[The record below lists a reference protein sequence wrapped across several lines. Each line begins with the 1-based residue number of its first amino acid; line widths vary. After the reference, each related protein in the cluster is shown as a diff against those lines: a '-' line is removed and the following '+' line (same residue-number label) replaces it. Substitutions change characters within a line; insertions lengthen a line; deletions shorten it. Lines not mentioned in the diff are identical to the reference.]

1 MAAAAEDWLTI
12 GGDYRFRY
20 DVLQGKVHDYR
31 QSDGTLNGV
40 PAPGYTVKNNSLMM
54 NRFGLNLKAD
64 PMEDIVVK
72 ARLVMYKVA
81 GHQTADPALGVFF
94 ADRFGG
100 SNDGTVSHIPQD
112 SVVRV
117 DYAFATV
124 NNVFDQPIWFSIGRR
139 PSTGGIPS
147 NYRQNQEKMGTAGIP
162 AILVDYAFD
171 GVTLGYAPD
180 IAKLPGAYAKLCYG
194 RGYESGF
201 KNIAGSVTGSSSNLK
216 DTDFLGLNAVAYD
229 TEKLHVEVQYQK
241 GMNIFDQP
249 SDTPP
254 MANLGDIEWVGGV
267 ITTKMGSLNLFAS
280 AAVSKTD
287 PNGNTFMNGGQASL
301 LNNGSSTESH
311 TGNALYVGGRLDMG
325 STKIGAEY
333 NQGSKYWIGM
343 IPDSDDIWT
352 GKLGTRGSVY
362 EVYLIQELKRKP
374 ISKKGKAFVR
384 LGYQYYDFQYSGSNN
399 WVGAPQKIADMSTT
413 NIPLQQMLA
422 PLKNAQDLYAT
433 FDCARREGHLPLPF
447 LFILRLNSNGLAL
460 SILKL
465 FFPSRFSTY
474 SLDMAH

>member
-1 MAAAAEDWLTI
+1 MKKVLLLTLSLLLLTAGMAAAAEDWLQI

-31 QSDGTLNGV
+31 QADPSGGV
-40 PAPGYTVKNNSLMM
+40 PTGFAQPGYTVKNNSLMM

-72 ARLVMYKVA
+72 ARLVMYKIA

-147 NYRQNQEKMGTAGIP
+147 NYRQNLEKMGTAGIP

-171 GVTLGYAPD
+171 GMTLGYAPD

-201 KNIAGSVTGSSSNLK
+201 KNIQGSPIGGSSNLK

-229 TEKLHVEVQYQK
+229 TEKLHIEVQYQK
-241 GMNIFDQP
+241 GMHIFDIP
-249 SDTPP
+249 SDGMPAFSLTSPTT
-254 MANLGDIEWVGGV
+254 NLGDIDWLGGV
-267 ITTKMGSLNLFAS
+267 VTTKMGSLNLFAS
-280 AAVSKTD
+280 AATSKTD
-287 PNGNTFMNGGQASL
+287 PNGNVGATGGSL
-301 LNNGSSTESH
+301 LENPGGTESH
-311 TGNALYVGGRLDMG
+311 TGTAFYVGGRYDMG
-325 STKIGAEY
+325 TTKVGLEY

-374 ISKKGKAFVR
+374 VSKKGKAFVR

-399 WVGAPQKIADMSTT
+399 WVGAPVKIANMDTT
-413 NIPLQQMLA
+413 NPALQQLMA

-433 FDCARREGHLPLPF
+433 FDVQF
-447 LFILRLNSNGLAL
+447 
-460 SILKL
+460 
-465 FFPSRFSTY
+465 
-474 SLDMAH
+474 

>member
-1 MAAAAEDWLTI
+1 MKKVLLLTLSLLLLTAGMAAAAEDWLQI

-20 DVLQGKVHDYR
+20 DVLEGKVHDYY
-31 QSDGTLNGV
+31 DANAGGGV
-40 PAPGYTVKNNSLMM
+40 PGYTTKNNSLMM

-81 GHQTADPALGVFF
+81 GHQTSSPALGYFF
-94 ADRFGG
+94 ADRFAGT
-100 SNDGTVSHIPQD
+100 NDGTVGHVPQD

-147 NYRQNQEKMGTAGIP
+147 NYRQNLEKMGTAGIP

-171 GVTLGYAPD
+171 GMTLGYAPD

-201 KNIAGSVTGSSSNLK
+201 KNVPGFSSNLK

-229 TEKLHVEVQYQK
+229 TDKLHVEVQYQK
-241 GMNIFDQP
+241 GMNIFDLP
-249 SDTPP
+249 SDGIPGTPFTGP
-254 MANLGDIEWVGGV
+254 TTNLGDIEWLGGV
-267 ITTKMGSLNLFAS
+267 VTTKMGNLNLFAS

-287 PNGNTFMNGGQASL
+287 PNGNAGPMGPMLDGTD
-301 LNNGSSTESH
+301 H
-311 TGNALYVGGRLDMG
+311 TGNAIYVGGRLDMG
-325 STKIGAEY
+325 TTKIGVEY
-333 NQGSKYWIGM
+333 NKGSQYWIGM
-343 IPDSDDIWT
+343 IPDGDDVWT
-352 GKLGTRGSVY
+352 SKLGTRGSVY

-374 ISKKGKAFVR
+374 VSKKGKAFVR
-384 LGYQYYDFQYSGSNN
+384 LGYQYYDFQYTGSNN
-399 WVGAPQKIADMSTT
+399 WVGPSIKIDNLTT
-413 NIPLQQMLA
+413 GNAALAQGLA
-422 PLKNAQDLYAT
+422 PLESAQDIYAT
-433 FDCARREGHLPLPF
+433 FDV
-447 LFILRLNSNGLAL
+447 LF
-460 SILKL
+460 
-465 FFPSRFSTY
+465 
-474 SLDMAH
+474 